1 MVLLHRA
8 TALRQLSYRNGIFL
22 FWVEL
27 ASGHKFTT
35 AFHSPNFDITITK
48 SKICRLPVTFFSLRS
63 LKTDS
68 RTIPHCRTLSCHCNT
83 TWGPCPS
90 LWESSYFAS
99 LGLVCL
105 TKVPKD
111 STSSLWTVVNVCMYV
126 GVGRVVCL
134 TMMHQL
140 SVSWFVSYTHLH
152 HCMTCL
158 KCSMHAE
165 ETLGPVLR
173 GLACDCLPCSG
184 RLWSIFF

>member
-83 TWGPCPS
+83 TRGPCPS

-126 GVGRVVCL
+126 RRCGPC
-134 TMMHQL
+134 
-140 SVSWFVSYTHLH
+140 SVSYYDAPSLCFLVCFVYTSAPLH
-152 HCMTCL
+152 DLPQMLDACWGGPGTC
-158 KCSMHAE
+158 S
-165 ETLGPVLR
+165 
-173 GLACDCLPCSG
+173 
-184 RLWSIFF
+184 